1 LGVKGSRYLKAAF
14 MMPANLVALGVSAAA
29 TVLTGEPAVLL
40 MALGAE
46 SLYLGALSS
55 ASTFRRAVRAQ
66 DLADE
71 VDPEKEAGALFE
83 DLSPSQKEHYAALK
97 TVRDRILENYRKLP
111 GGRVLAIGSERQVDQ
126 LLVSF
131 IRLVST
137 LNHYRKFLGTSD
149 RRQVEQELRELE
161 ADVAAEANARLRDVK
176 QRRVEILRKRVER
189 FQKAEES
196 RELVSHQLAG
206 IEDLLK
212 LTHEQSIAIRDP
224 ESVGRQ
230 LERLT
235 LEAQSTEATVREM
248 EQFLDYPDELSGP
261 QLPAERV
268 R

>member
-1 LGVKGSRYLKAAF
+1 VKGSRYLKAAF
-14 MMPANLVALGVSAAA
+14 LMPANLVALGATAVAA
-29 TVLTGEPAVLL
+29 VLTGEPAVLL
-40 MALGAE
+40 VALGAE

-55 ASTFRRAVRAQ
+55 ASTFQRAVRAH
-66 DLADE
+66 DWADE
-71 VDPEKEAGALFE
+71 DPEKEAGALFD

-97 TVRDRILENYRKLP
+97 GVRDRILENYRKLP
-111 GGRVLAIGSERQVDQ
+111 GGRVLAATSEQQVDQ
-126 LLVSF
+126 LLVAF

-161 ADVAAEANARLRDVK
+161 ADAAAEGNPRLKDVK

-235 LEAQSTEATVREM
+235 EEAQSTEATVREM
-248 EQFLDYPDELSGP
+248 EQFLDITGEPSGP
-261 QLPAERV
+261 PLPAERV

>member
-1 LGVKGSRYLKAAF
+1 MKGSRYLKAAF
-14 MMPANLVALGVSAAA
+14 LMPANLVALGASALA
-29 TVLTGEPAVLL
+29 TVVTGEPAVLL
-40 MALGAE
+40 VALGAE

-55 ASTFRRAVRAQ
+55 AATFRRAIRAQ
-66 DLADE
+66 DLAE
-71 VDPEKEAGALFE
+71 NVDPEREASALFE
-83 DLSPSQKEHYAALK
+83 ELSPSQKEHYFALK
-97 TVRDRILENYRKLP
+97 GVRDRILENYRKLP
-111 GGRVLAIGSERQVDQ
+111 GGRVLAAGSEQQVDQ
-126 LLVSF
+126 LLTSF

-149 RRQVEQELRELE
+149 RRQVEQELKELE
-161 ADVAAEANARLRDVK
+161 ADVAGEANPRLRDVK
-176 QRRVEILRKRVER
+176 QRRVEIIRKRVER

-206 IEDLLK
+206 LEDLLK

-224 ESVGRQ
+224 ESVGRA

-248 EQFLDYPDELSGP
+248 EQFLDATDEISGP
-261 QLPAERV
+261 PLPGGVRV

>member
-1 LGVKGSRYLKAAF
+1 VKGSRYFKAAF
-14 MMPANLVALGVSAAA
+14 LMPANLIALGASGVAAL
-29 TVLTGEPAVLL
+29 LTGEPAVLL
-40 MALGAE
+40 VALGAE

-55 ASTFRRAVRAQ
+55 ASTFQRAVRAN
-66 DLADE
+66 DWADE
-71 VDPEKEAGALFE
+71 VDPEKEAGALYQ

-97 TVRDRILENYRKLP
+97 GVRDRILENYRKLP
-111 GGRVLAIGSERQVDQ
+111 GGRVLAATSEQQVDQ
-126 LLVSF
+126 LLVAF

-161 ADVAAEANARLRDVK
+161 ADAAAETNARLKDVK

-248 EQFLDYPDELSGP
+248 EQFLDVTGEGEPSGP
-261 QLPAERV
+261 SLPAERV

>member
-1 LGVKGSRYLKAAF
+1 VKGWRYLKAAF
-14 MMPANLVALGVSAAA
+14 LMPANLIALGASGVAAL
-29 TVLTGEPAVLL
+29 LTGEPSVLL
-40 MALGAE
+40 VALGAE
-46 SLYLGALSS
+46 SLYLGALST
-55 ASTFRRAVRAQ
+55 ASTFQRAIRAG
-66 DLADE
+66 DLAED
-71 VDPEKEAGALFE
+71 VDPEKEVGALFG
-83 DLSPSQKEHYAALK
+83 DLSPSQKEHYGSLK
-97 TVRDRILENYRKLP
+97 AVRDRILENYRKLP
-111 GGRVLAIGSERQVDQ
+111 GGGVLAATSEQQVDQ
-126 LLVSF
+126 LLVAF

-161 ADVAAEANARLRDVK
+161 ADAAVESNARLKDVK

-235 LEAQSTEATVREM
+235 AEAQSTEATVREM
-248 EQFLDYPDELSGP
+248 EQFLDITGDAEPSGP

>member
-1 LGVKGSRYLKAAF
+1 MKGTRYLKAAF
-14 MMPANLVALGVSAAA
+14 LMPANLVALGASALAA
-29 TVLTGEPAVLL
+29 VFTGEPSVLL
-40 MALGAE
+40 VALGAE

-66 DLADE
+66 DLVVDA
-71 VDPEKEAGALFE
+71 DPEKEAGALFE
-83 DLSPSQKEHYAALK
+83 DLSASQREHYFALK
-97 TVRDRILENYRKLP
+97 GVRDRILENYRKLP
-111 GGRVLAIGSERQVDQ
+111 GGRVLAASSEQQVDQ

-131 IRLVST
+131 IRLVAT
-137 LNHYRKFLGTSD
+137 LNHYRKFLGTTD
-149 RRQVEQELRELE
+149 RRQVEQELNELE
-161 ADVAAEANARLRDVK
+161 ADVTAEGNARLKDVK
-176 QRRVEILRKRVER
+176 QRRVEIIRKRVER

-248 EQFLDYPDELSGP
+248 EQFLDVTGEPSGP
-261 QLPAERV
+261 LLPAERV

>member
-1 LGVKGSRYLKAAF
+1 MKGAGYLKAAF
-14 MMPANLVALGVSAAA
+14 LMPANLVALGASAVAS
-29 TVLTGEPAVLL
+29 VFTGEPMVLL
-40 MALGAE
+40 VALGAE
-46 SLYLGALSS
+46 SLYLGALAS
-55 ASTFRRAVRAQ
+55 ASTFRRAVRAHELTG
-66 DLADE
+66 D
-71 VDPEKEAGALFE
+71 DPEREVGALFE
-83 DLSPSQKEHYAALK
+83 DLSPSQREHYLALK
-97 TVRDRILENYRKLP
+97 GVRDRILENYRKLP
-111 GGRVLAIGSERQVDQ
+111 GGRVLAASSEQQLDQ

-137 LNHYRKFLGTSD
+137 LNHYRKFLGTTD

-161 ADVAAEANARLRDVK
+161 ADVAAEDNPRLKDVK
-176 QRRVEILRKRVER
+176 QRRVEIIRKRVER

-224 ESVGRQ
+224 EGVGRQ

-235 LEAQSTEATVREM
+235 SEAQSTEATVREM
-248 EQFLDYPDELSGP
+248 EQFLDVTGEPAGP
-261 QLPAERV
+261 PLPAERV

>member
-1 LGVKGSRYLKAAF
+1 
-14 MMPANLVALGVSAAA
+14 MPANLIALGASGVAAL
-29 TVLTGEPAVLL
+29 LTGEPSVLL
-40 MALGAE
+40 VALGAE

-55 ASTFRRAVRAQ
+55 ASTFQRAVRAGA
-66 DLADE
+66 LAEEE
-71 VDPEKEAGALFE
+71 VDPEKEVGALFG
-83 DLSPSQKEHYAALK
+83 DLSPSQKEHYGALK
-97 TVRDRILENYRKLP
+97 AVRDRILENYRKLP
-111 GGRVLAIGSERQVDQ
+111 GGGVLAATSEQQVDQ
-126 LLVSF
+126 LLVAF
-131 IRLVST
+131 IRLVAT

-161 ADVAAEANARLRDVK
+161 ADAAAESNARLKDVK

-235 LEAQSTEATVREM
+235 AEAQSTEATVREM
-248 EQFLDYPDELSGP
+248 EQFLDITGDAEPSGP
-261 QLPAERV
+261 PLPAERV

>member
-1 LGVKGSRYLKAAF
+1 MGIQGVQRTAIS
-14 MMPANLVALGVSAAA
+14 PA
-29 TVLTGEPAVLL
+29 
-40 MALGAE
+40 
-46 SLYLGALSS
+46 
-55 ASTFRRAVRAQ
+55 Q
-66 DLADE
+66 
-71 VDPEKEAGALFE
+71 AG
-83 DLSPSQKEHYAALK
+83 Q
-97 TVRDRILENYRKLP
+97 
-111 GGRVLAIGSERQVDQ
+111 G
-126 LLVSF
+126 
-131 IRLVST
+131 
-137 LNHYRKFLGTSD
+137 
-149 RRQVEQELRELE
+149 
-161 ADVAAEANARLRDVK
+161 NARLKDVK

-235 LEAQSTEATVREM
+235 EEAQSTEATVREM
-248 EQFLDYPDELSGP
+248 EQFLDITGEPSGP

>member
-1 LGVKGSRYLKAAF
+1 VKGSRYLKAAF
-14 MMPANLVALGVSAAA
+14 LMPANLVALGASAVAA
-29 TVLTGEPAVLL
+29 VLSGEPAVMLV
-40 MALGAE
+40 ALGAE

-55 ASTFRRAVRAQ
+55 AATFQRAVRAS
-66 DLADE
+66 DLADD
-71 VDPEKEAGALFE
+71 VDPEKEAGALFD

-97 TVRDRILENYRKLP
+97 SVRDRILENYRKLP
-111 GGRVLAIGSERQVDQ
+111 GGRVLAASSEQQVDQ
-126 LLVSF
+126 LLVAF
-131 IRLVST
+131 IRLVAT

-149 RRQVEQELRELE
+149 RRQVEQELHELE
-161 ADVAAEANARLRDVK
+161 ADAAAEGNARLKDVK

-235 LEAQSTEATVREM
+235 EEAQSTEATVREM
-248 EQFLDYPDELSGP
+248 EQFLDVTDELPAP

>member
-1 LGVKGSRYLKAAF
+1 MGVKGTRYLKAAF
-14 MMPANLVALGVSAAA
+14 LMPANLVALGASALAAA
-29 TVLTGEPAVLL
+29 FTGEPAVLL
-40 MALGAE
+40 VALGAE

-55 ASTFRRAVRAQ
+55 ATTFRRAARAH
-66 DLADE
+66 DLVGA
-71 VDPEKEAGALFE
+71 VDPEKEAGALFQ
-83 DLSPSQKEHYAALK
+83 DLTSSQKEHYFALK
-97 TVRDRILENYRKLP
+97 GVRDRILENYRKLP
-111 GGRVLAIGSERQVDQ
+111 GGRVLAASSEQQVDQ
-126 LLVSF
+126 LLVAF

-137 LNHYRKFLGTSD
+137 LNHYRKFLGTTD

-161 ADVAAEANARLRDVK
+161 ADVGAEGNPRLRDVK
-176 QRRVEILRKRVER
+176 QRRVEIIRKRVER

-224 ESVGRQ
+224 ETVGRH

-248 EQFLDYPDELSGP
+248 EQFLDVTGESSP

>member
-1 LGVKGSRYLKAAF
+1 MKGWRYLKAAF
-14 MMPANLVALGVSAAA
+14 LMPANLIALGASGVAAL
-29 TVLTGEPAVLL
+29 LTGEPSVLL
-40 MALGAE
+40 VALGAE

-55 ASTFRRAVRAQ
+55 ASTFQRAVRAGA
-66 DLADE
+66 LAED
-71 VDPEKEAGALFE
+71 VDPEKEAGALFD
-83 DLSPSQKEHYAALK
+83 DLSPSQKEHYATLK
-97 TVRDRILENYRKLP
+97 GVRDRILENYRKLP
-111 GGRVLAIGSERQVDQ
+111 GGRVLAATSEQQVDQ
-126 LLVSF
+126 LLVAF

-161 ADVAAEANARLRDVK
+161 VDAAAESNARLKDVK

-235 LEAQSTEATVREM
+235 EEAQSTEATVREM
-248 EQFLDYPDELSGP
+248 EQFLDITGEPSGP
-261 QLPAERV
+261 PLPAERV